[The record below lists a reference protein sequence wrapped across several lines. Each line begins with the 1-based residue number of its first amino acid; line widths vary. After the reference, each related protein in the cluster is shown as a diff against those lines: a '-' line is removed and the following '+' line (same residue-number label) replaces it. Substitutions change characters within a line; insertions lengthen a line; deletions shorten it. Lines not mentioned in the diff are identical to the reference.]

1 MCVCVCVCVC
11 VCACVCVC
19 VCAHTHTHSDIPCY
33 EHWLSPH
40 MYGRVWYYSYAGD
53 LKCAGL
59 SPTLSVDSIP
69 PTPDLNPKP

>member
-1 MCVCVCVCVC
+1 MGHGSSNI
-11 VCACVCVC
+11 ACDE
-19 VCAHTHTHSDIPCY
+19 HLNPKPETLNSDIACD

-59 SPTLSVDSIP
+59 
-69 PTPDLNPKP
+69 